1 MISAKSAKELIAELN
16 ETDETEHL
24 EAKNASEAVGKSVF
38 ETICAFSNEP
48 GLEGGTIL
56 LGVEKELALFPLYTP
71 SGVSDPDKLSSDI
84 ASGCASIFNNP
95 VRIDIST
102 EKVGKAIILRINVPE
117 LAPHQKPLYFERQGL
132 PRGAFRR
139 IGSTDQH
146 CTEEDLL
153 LFYQGKDASAY
164 DTTVVQDAT
173 WEDIDLSAVE
183 AYRSA
188 RREAN
193 PLAEEL
199 RWSDEDLLHS
209 LGCLKRLDGKMR
221 VTVAGLITF
230 GRAQALRRIC
240 PAHRVDYI
248 RVPGTQW
255 VRDIGKEFDSTEM
268 RGPLMTLVSR
278 VIAAILDDLPKA
290 FRFDPTPSARREEM
304 PLIPVR
310 AILEAVVNT
319 LIHRNYQS
327 FQPVQIVRYSNRVEF
342 KNPGYSLKSTER
354 FDDPSSMMRNPN
366 IAEVMHETRFAETKG
381 TGIRR
386 MREFM
391 EETGLSSPTFESD
404 RDNDLFAAIFL
415 FHHFLSPDDWAW
427 LASFKEF
434 ELNDDQNRALIFLRE
449 VGAIDNQHYR
459 SLTRT
464 DTLAASRSLR
474 KLRSANLLS
483 DRGSGSRA
491 YYVPGP
497 EMIRRMPTS
506 RVLGLNSQDSPPR
519 SIGTDDEISINA
531 TPANLRKEIKLIQ
544 LGQRLSM
551 DLARKVLVGLCSW
564 RPLSGAQMATLLGMN
579 PTYLYQAYLS
589 VLVKDGQLRYLY
601 PDQPNHPA
609 QKYVANEP
617 TKKERTTRR

>member
-1 MISAKSAKELIAELN
+1 MISSKSAKDLIAELN

-24 EAKNASEAVGKSVF
+24 EAKNASDAVGKSVF

-71 SGVSDPDKLSSDI
+71 SGVSDPDKLSRDI

-95 VRIDIST
+95 VRVDVNS
-102 EKVGKAIILRINVPE
+102 EKVGKAIILRIDVPE
-117 LAPHQKPLYFERQGL
+117 LAPHQKPLYFQKHGL

-139 IGSTDQH
+139 VGTSDQH

-153 LFYQGKDASAY
+153 LFYQGKNASAY

-173 WEDIDLSAVE
+173 LDDFDPTAIE

-230 GRAQALRRIC
+230 GKAQALRRIC

-255 VRDIGKEFDSTEM
+255 VHDVGKEFDSTEM
-268 RGPLMTLVSR
+268 RGPMMTLVSR

-290 FRFDPTPSARREEM
+290 FRFDQTPSARREEL

-310 AILEAVVNT
+310 AVLEAVVNT

-391 EETGLSSPTFESD
+391 EESGLSSPTFESD
-404 RDNDLFAAIFL
+404 RDNDMFSAIFL
-415 FHHFLSPDDWAW
+415 FHHFLNPEDWTW
-427 LASFKEF
+427 LARFKEF
-434 ELNDDQNRALIFLRE
+434 ELSDEQNRALIFLRE

-464 DTLAASRSLR
+464 DTLSASRSLR
-474 KLRSANLLS
+474 KLRAANLLS
-483 DRGSGSRA
+483 DRGSGNRA

-497 EMIRRMPTS
+497 EMIKRIPAG
-506 RVLGLNSQDSPPR
+506 RVLGVNPPDSLAKSAGNDEQVSLNSAPV
-519 SIGTDDEISINA
+519 G
-531 TPANLRKEIKLIQ
+531 LRKDIKSIQ
-544 LGQRLSM
+544 LGKRLSM
-551 DLARKVLVGLCSW
+551 ELAQKVLVGLCSW
-564 RPLSGAQMATLLGMN
+564 RPLSGVQLAGLLSMN
-579 PTYLYQAYLS
+579 PAYLTSAYLS
-589 VLVKDGQLRYLY
+589 ILVKEGQLRYLF
-601 PDQPNHPA
+601 PEQPNHPA
-609 QKYVANEP
+609 QKYVAGEP
-617 TKKERTTRR
+617 AKKEQAKR